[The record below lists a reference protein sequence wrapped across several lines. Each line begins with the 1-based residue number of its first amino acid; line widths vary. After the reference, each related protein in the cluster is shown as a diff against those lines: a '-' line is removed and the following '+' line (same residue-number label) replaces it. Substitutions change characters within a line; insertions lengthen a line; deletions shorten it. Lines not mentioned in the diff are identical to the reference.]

1 MGVVS
6 LLPTAGC
13 LLATPVLPE
22 HLCLGEKERC
32 HDPSPNWCAYEMLG
46 QIHTLENYIGQAA
59 IWEQASR
66 GEALPELT

>member
-6 LLPTAGC
+6 LLPTAGS

-32 HDPSPNWCAYEMLG
+32 HDPSPNWCAYEMFG

-59 IWEQASR
+59 IWEQAS
-66 GEALPELT
+66 